1 MMLISSY
8 TMGNILSVLVNA
20 FCPKVISGQNAN
32 FLLSDFL
39 LDGSI

>member
-20 FCPKVISGQNAN
+20 FCPKVISGQNAK
-32 FLLSDFL
+32 FLLNDSL
-39 LDGSI
+39 RDGSI